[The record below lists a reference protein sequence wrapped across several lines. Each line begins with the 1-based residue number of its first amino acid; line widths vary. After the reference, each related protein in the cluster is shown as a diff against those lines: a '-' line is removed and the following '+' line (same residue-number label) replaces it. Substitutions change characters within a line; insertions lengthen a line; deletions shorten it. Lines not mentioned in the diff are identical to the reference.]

1 MRTFC
6 RIIVLGTATLVAASE
21 MPVLATTSETDSSNT
36 DPPHHTLTIQSTP
49 ESAYVLVD
57 GKHVGYT
64 PLSLD
69 SLRPGTHALTLQHP
83 DVESWL
89 TEPTTDTVTV
99 AEGEHKT
106 LRYDIRNRY
115 FITSTPFGAQVFLGD
130 SVIGTTPFLTST
142 EMGEQT
148 LLLRKPGYEPSTV
161 HTYGASIVATPLT
174 KLWQNG
180 GDAETYFK
188 ESDGGSHKSLALVGS
203 GTATV
208 LSGVVAAYLKIKA
221 DNQYQKYLLTGDSHY
236 LSQTHLL
243 DTSAGIAIIAT
254 QVGLGLF
261 TYILFSQ

>member
-1 MRTFC
+1 MRWLWLFPFILTLATFP
-6 RIIVLGTATLVAASE
+6 GTDVAAQSQ
-21 MPVLATTSETDSSNT
+21 PTGPDSIGLTRS
-36 DPPHHTLTIQSTP
+36 TLTIQSTP
-49 ESAYVLVD
+49 ESAHVMLD
-57 GKHVGYT
+57 GKRVGST
-64 PLSLD
+64 PITID
-69 SLRPGTHALTLQHP
+69 SIAPGTHALTLQHP